1 MLALQ
6 VSVGFSVPPI
16 PESRGEAPPPVARV
30 AGWACPCVVPSL
42 DGGPGSPVRLLEAQ
56 GPGGRSHL
64 AGTSSRLLDTF
75 FAAFRA
81 GLVAAVFP
89 HSLHAG
95 LEVERVPQWRC
106 LSSSRGGPRQQ
117 LCSFPAACRVHLR
130 KPSLPELGTQTS
142 QQPPFSTG
150 PLGAPAGL
158 QAGEPTHLSARRAR
172 GVLAGRGFPLPAGG
186 TGHAQLSCG
195 QSVT

>member
-1 MLALQ
+1 MKRGDPAAPVLTLQ

-30 AGWACPCVVPSL
+30 AGWACPCVVPSP
-42 DGGPGSPVRLLEAQ
+42 DGGPGSPARLLEAQ

-95 LEVERVPQWRC
+95 LKVELAPSGDVSRV
-106 LSSSRGGPRQQ
+106 LGGIPDNSCALPR
-117 LCSFPAACRVHLR
+117 
-130 KPSLPELGTQTS
+130 LPTV
-142 QQPPFSTG
+142 ST
-150 PLGAPAGL
+150 
-158 QAGEPTHLSARRAR
+158 
-172 GVLAGRGFPLPAGG
+172 
-186 TGHAQLSCG
+186 
-195 QSVT
+195 